1 MMRTAKSDCFRRKIN
16 ASKVTDPKA
25 GWKLINS
32 LTGRGNKSSPVND
45 ILVNDRIVS
54 DDEDISESFNDF
66 LVNIGPT
73 LAAESTKR
81 SFNNVNTYLSNDQN
95 NFPPFRF
102 SNIPVENV
110 ALTLKCLKVSKS
122 TGLDKIPAKVLK
134 IASSIIAPSLTFIFN
149 LSLSSGIFIDDWK
162 NARVCPVYKGN
173 DRRDMGN
180 YRPISILPIISKV
193 FEKEVFQQLYHYL
206 KVNSILSK
214 FQSGFRPLHSTVSAL
229 IQMCDDWSDN
239 MDKGR
244 VTGVV
249 FLDIRKAFDSVD
261 HSILIEKVQFYGVA
275 DRELMWFKS
284 YLTAR
289 QQQCLVNGCLS
300 SQSNLLCGVPQGSI
314 LAPLLFLIY
323 INDLPN
329 CLKFTTPCLYADDTK
344 IFTSSF
350 DSGVLANNINSD
362 LKILSDWLIVNKLQF
377 HPLKTKLMVVGSTY
391 NLNTKSGE
399 LSNIISIDNNLVSR
413 VPSNKCLGVL
423 LDEKLTFETHID
435 YICKKT
441 CAGIGALRRIKPF
454 VPLCTLVTLY
464 RSLFE
469 PYFDYCSPLWDTCVK
484 QLNDKLQKNQNRAG
498 TVLTGSSYDVRSI
511 DVLDN
516 LKWKTLETSINLMY
530 KILNDLSALQL
541 SNSFVKL
548 NATNVNYNLRNIET
562 DLALPRPYT
571 NFLKRSF
578 RYSGAMLWNN
588 LSYEAKTAQS
598 LADFKH
604 KLASSPSMPSA

>member
-1 MMRTAKSDCFRRKIN
+1 M
-16 ASKVTDPKA
+16 SKQ
-25 GWKLINS
+25 
-32 LTGRGNKSSPVND
+32 GNLQPHLHSH
-45 ILVNDRIVS
+45 
-54 DDEDISESFNDF
+54 
-66 LVNIGPT
+66 
-73 LAAESTKR
+73 
-81 SFNNVNTYLSNDQN
+81 
-95 NFPPFRF
+95 
-102 SNIPVENV
+102 
-110 ALTLKCLKVSKS
+110 
-122 TGLDKIPAKVLK
+122 
-134 IASSIIAPSLTFIFN
+134 
-149 LSLSSGIFIDDWK
+149 
-162 NARVCPVYKGN
+162 

-244 VTGVV
+244 LTGVV

-261 HSILIEKVQFYGVA
+261 HSILLEKVQFYGVA

-314 LAPLLFLIY
+314 LGPLLFLIY

-329 CLKFTTPCLYADDTK
+329 CLKFTTPCLYADDTQ

-362 LKILSDWLIVNKLQF
+362 LKNLSDWLIVNKLQF

-399 LSNIISIDNNLVSR
+399 LSNVISIDNNLVSR

-435 YICKKT
+435 YICKKA
-441 CAGIGALRRIKPF
+441 CAGIGALKRIKPF
-454 VPLCTLVTLY
+454 VPLCTPRNSLSWPMHACYLY
-464 RSLFE
+464 AAALKNSYFFPIHSSLQG
-469 PYFDYCSPLWDTCVK
+469 LW
-484 QLNDKLQKNQNRAG
+484 RI
-498 TVLTGSSYDVRSI
+498 S
-511 DVLDN
+511 
-516 LKWKTLETSINLMY
+516 
-530 KILNDLSALQL
+530 
-541 SNSFVKL
+541 
-548 NATNVNYNLRNIET
+548 
-562 DLALPRPYT
+562 
-571 NFLKRSF
+571 
-578 RYSGAMLWNN
+578 
-588 LSYEAKTAQS
+588 
-598 LADFKH
+598 
-604 KLASSPSMPSA
+604 